1 MATLAALVL
10 QEAAERE
17 QRNGRG
23 LIAATNGP
31 GAGAETT
38 SVPVVESTTGPESEG
53 HVRSEEAEQA
63 PEAKA
68 AQEVAAAQA
77 DADADAAEGRAGAEA
92 AEDTDD
98 DGGRCNARGERHAR
112 RGYHQPGAEKER
124 SKDLE
129 GVAAEKSCTAFDK
142 PIEVFNEGC
151 TERRRISR
159 QRVAFAHG

>member
-1 MATLAALVL
+1 
-10 QEAAERE
+10 
-17 QRNGRG
+17 
-23 LIAATNGP
+23 
-31 GAGAETT
+31 
-38 SVPVVESTTGPESEG
+38 
-53 HVRSEEAEQA
+53 VRSEEAEQA

-92 AEDTDD
+92 AEDTD
-98 DGGRCNARGERHAR
+98 
-112 RGYHQPGAEKER
+112 
-124 SKDLE
+124 
-129 GVAAEKSCTAFDK
+129 EKSCTAFDK

>member
-17 QRNGRG
+17 QRNGCG
-23 LIAATNGP
+23 LIAATNGS

-77 DADADAAEGRAGAEA
+77 DAAEGRAGAEA
-92 AEDTDD
+92 AEDTD
-98 DGGRCNARGERHAR
+98 
-112 RGYHQPGAEKER
+112 
-124 SKDLE
+124 
-129 GVAAEKSCTAFDK
+129 EKSCTAFDK